1 VTASSERV
9 SLAAAVATLLSA
21 LTLIPL
27 ISGGQW
33 LLATVVLI
41 AVVTASGAM
50 ARQVIR
56 WWPVVVAVQAVCLAL
71 IITVI
76 FARSAAIAGV
86 FPGGDAVRLLVSTL
100 SEGMDVA
107 RSQGPPVES
116 TAGVALMSAGGI
128 ALVALAVDVIAVS
141 LGRPALAGLPLLAV
155 YCVPAALL
163 PGGLGWFWFLLAGAG
178 YLLLVGADAG
188 DRVRAWGRVLSGATR
203 RSGMASGTVE
213 GLGRGGRR
221 VAATSLLV
229 AAIVPAL
236 IPGLGERLI
245 GSNGSGQGEGNG
257 RGDTIRVVNPILD
270 LRQNL
275 SSTSNAPVL
284 SYTTTAV
291 SPQPIRIVTDSVFD
305 GHTWLPE
312 TGRVPGDQR
321 VQNGL
326 PPPPGLSSSVSAS
339 QISTT
344 ITVGALNETYLP
356 LPYPARR
363 VQIAGSWL
371 YDARTL
377 NVVRGTRRTTTVGTS
392 YNVEHLDVQPT
403 PEQLRDAG
411 PAPPSITENYL
422 GLPDLPASIRETAQ
436 RVAGTGSKYDQA
448 VALQQF
454 FRSSGGFVYSTEAP
468 RSDNPQDDA
477 SVGSIAAFL
486 TSRRGYCVHFASAMA
501 VMARSLG
508 IPARVAVGFLPG
520 QSQPDGSHQVRLRD
534 AHAWPELYFQ
544 GTGWVRFEPT
554 PAGRVGTAPSWT
566 LLPLNLPGATASAL
580 PTAGQSSPA
589 VRPDKDLPTNS
600 PATGSTR
607 ALSQVLAAIPWRFV
621 AAAAVVLAVAA
632 SPMMAAAITRRRR
645 WRRAGTRAQRA
656 EAAWDDLRRRLSD
669 LGVRWATSWTP
680 RAMQIRVAN
689 EYRLDGSRRAAL
701 GRLVTDLESARY
713 ARPSADGGRPAAEMV
728 ADVRAVASGVAA
740 ALERRVRR
748 RARWLPA
755 SGIEALAGLARRVDV
770 AADDAG
776 RRVRVVGADLGTQIG
791 AQAKRTVGSRK

>member
-1 VTASSERV
+1 MTASSERV
-9 SLAAAVATLLSA
+9 TLAAAGATMLSA

-33 LLATVVLI
+33 LLATVVLV
-41 AVVTASGAM
+41 AVVAASGAM

-56 WWPVVVAVQAVCLAL
+56 WWPLVVLVQAATLAL

-76 FARSAAIAGV
+76 FARTAAIAGV

-107 RSQGPPVES
+107 RSQGAPVES
-116 TAGVALMSAGGI
+116 TAGMALMAAGGI

-178 YLLLVGADAG
+178 YLLLVGADSG

-203 RSGMASGTVE
+203 RSGMATGTVE

-229 AAIVPAL
+229 AAIAPAL

-245 GSNGSGQGEGNG
+245 GNNGTGQGAGSG

-270 LRQNL
+270 LRRNL
-275 SSTSNAPVL
+275 SSNSNAAVL
-284 SYTTTAV
+284 SYTTTAS

-321 VQNGL
+321 VQDGL
-326 PPPPGLSSSVSAS
+326 PPPPGLSSSVSVS
-339 QISTT
+339 QIRTT
-344 ITVGALNETYLP
+344 ITVGTLNETYLP

-363 VQIAGSWL
+363 VRIAGSWL

-377 NVVRGTRRTTTVGTS
+377 NVVRGTRRTSTVGAS
-392 YNVEHLDVQPT
+392 YEVDHLDVQPT
-403 PEQLRDAG
+403 AEQLQNAR

-422 GLPDLPASIRETAQ
+422 QLPDLPASIRETAQ
-436 RVAGTGSKYDQA
+436 KVAGTGSAFDQA
-448 VALQQF
+448 VRLQQF
-454 FRSSGGFVYSTEAP
+454 FRSNGGFVYSTEAP
-468 RSDNPQDDA
+468 RADNPQDDA
-477 SVGSIAAFL
+477 SLGSIAAFL
-486 TSRRGYCVHFASAMA
+486 KSKRGYCVHFASAMA
-501 VMARSLG
+501 VMARTLG

-520 QSQPDGSHQVRLRD
+520 QTQADGSHQVRLRD
-534 AHAWPELYFQ
+534 AHAWPELYFE

-554 PAGRVGTAPSWT
+554 PAGRVGTVPGWT
-566 LLPLNLPGATASAL
+566 LPPLVTPGATASPL
-580 PTAGQSSPA
+580 PTAGQSVPA
-589 VRPDKDLPTNS
+589 VRPDKDLPTTS

-607 ALSQVLAAIPWRFV
+607 GLSEVLAAVPWRFV
-621 AAAAVVLAVAA
+621 AAAAVVLGVAA
-632 SPMMAAAITRRRR
+632 SPMMAAAFTRRRR

-669 LGVRWATSWTP
+669 LGVRWAASWTP
-680 RAMQIRVAN
+680 RAMQIRVSN
-689 EYRLDGSRRAAL
+689 EYRLDGQRRAAL
-701 GRLVTDLESARY
+701 GRLVADLESARY
-713 ARPSADGGRPAAEMV
+713 ARPSTDGGRPPAQML
-728 ADVRAVASGVAA
+728 ADVRAVTSGVAA
-740 ALERRVRR
+740 ALEPRDRR

-755 SGIEALAGLARRVDV
+755 SGIEALAGMARRVDV

-776 RRVRVVGADLGTQIG
+776 RRVRVASADLGTQIG
-791 AQAKRTVGSRK
+791 TQARRTVGSRK